1 MLNGD
6 TRVIAHVGYPTS
18 TFKSPMI
25 YNPWFEKEGVNA
37 AVVPL
42 GIKAEDFARAFPEI
56 CRFTNFHGALI
67 TMPHKIAV
75 IGLID
80 DASKAVRVA
89 GSCNAVRRIDDGRL
103 VGDMFDG
110 EGFVRGMARRGRSL
124 KGKKVLVVGSG
135 GVGSAIAASTAAAG
149 AAEIALYDNSQ
160 VAMEALAGR
169 LEQNYPTLKVATGSN
184 DPDGFDVVINAT
196 PLGMK
201 SDDPLPVDVSRLSPS
216 TYVGEVVMK
225 QETTAFLAAA
235 RAKGCE
241 IQIGIDMLFEQIP
254 AYLEFF
260 GFPSADP
267 SELRAVATVGY

>member
-1 MLNGD
+1 MLNGS
-6 TRVIAHVGYPTS
+6 TRIIAHVGYPTT

-25 YNPWFEKEGVNA
+25 YNPWFEKQGINA
-37 AVVPL
+37 AVVPF
-42 GIKAEDFARAFPEI
+42 GVKAEDFARAFPVI

-80 DASKAVRVA
+80 EASTAVKVA
-89 GSCNAVRRIDDGRL
+89 GSCNAVRRNDDGRL
-103 VGDMFDG
+103 IGDMFDG

-135 GVGSAIAASTAAAG
+135 GVGSAIAASSAAAG
-149 AAEIALYDNSQ
+149 AAEISLYDVSQ
-160 VAMEALAGR
+160 ATMEALAGR
-169 LEQNYPTLKVATGSN
+169 LGQNYPKLKVTNGSN
-184 DPDGFDVVINAT
+184 DPDGFDIVINAT
-196 PLGMK
+196 PLGMR
-201 SDDPLPVDVSRLSPS
+201 SGDPMPVDVSRLSPS

-235 RAKGCE
+235 QAKGCE
-241 IQIGIDMLFEQIP
+241 IQFGIDMLFEQIP

-267 SELRAVATVGY
+267 AELRAVAQVDY

>member
-6 TRVIAHVGYPTS
+6 TRIIAHVGYPTS

-42 GIKAEDFARAFPEI
+42 GVKAEDFARAFPEI

-75 IGLID
+75 LGLID
-80 DASKAVRVA
+80 DASTAVRVA

-135 GVGSAIAASTAAAG
+135 GVGSAIAASSAAAG
-149 AAEIALYDNSQ
+149 AAEIALYDKSQ
-160 VAMEALAGR
+160 AAMEALAGR

-201 SDDPLPVDVSRLSPS
+201 SGDLLPVDVSRLSPS

-225 QETTAFLAAA
+225 HETTAFLAAA

-267 SELRAVATVGY
+267 SELRAVATVDY